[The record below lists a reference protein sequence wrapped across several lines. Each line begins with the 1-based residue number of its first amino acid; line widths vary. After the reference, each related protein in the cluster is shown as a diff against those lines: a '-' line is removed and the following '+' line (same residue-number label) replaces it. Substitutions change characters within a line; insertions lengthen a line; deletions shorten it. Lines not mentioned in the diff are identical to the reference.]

1 MLISKCLKKLMQ
13 FNESIQKVMKF
24 KENNNPKSY
33 VPIGQI
39 LTYLFYLLRTNL
51 SIK

>member
-24 KENNNPKSY
+24 IENNHPRSY
-33 VPIGQI
+33 VSIGQI
-39 LTYLFYLLRTNL
+39 FTYLFYLL
-51 SIK
+51 